1 MYGKNLSGHTSLV
14 LRPIKA
20 LLLLLFPA
28 FEGLHDNIK
37 FVIIACIQRKL
48 FKGNDRQGECEQTIV
63 KYKHSN
69 VTFNTPHSKVGTFE
83 GLFKFSTF
91 VYALVL
97 RYVCRS
103 IEASFFLT
111 NAHLK
116 IIYLL
121 AK

>member
-48 FKGNDRQGECEQTIV
+48 LKGNDRQGEHEQTIA
-63 KYKHSN
+63 KLQTGDN
-69 VTFNTPHSKVGTFE
+69 
-83 GLFKFSTF
+83 
-91 VYALVL
+91 
-97 RYVCRS
+97 
-103 IEASFFLT
+103 
-111 NAHLK
+111 K
-116 IIYLL
+116 I
-121 AK
+121 